1 MPPFEGIHLHPLFEV
16 FMNMG
21 FRVVWVVLQEKAE
34 LFHFFL
40 QTAQC
45 RSTDFWGGVGAG
57 ALGPTLAFGEWNG
70 NALQYSCLENS
81 MDGEAWQAAVHG
93 VAKSRSRLKDCR
105 EASSAQK
112 RAPPPYRR
120 PRPVAGRAGTTRPAN
135 TSGQAVADAAGA
147 DAMAALGLASL
158 LGRVPATP
166 WRAASKAPGPGA
178 EVAGRVGRPKRREK
192 RVRPGGVCCRLWGP
206 RDRGASLSIR
216 LVRGQVLPARAQM
229 EPERHG
235 HKSRPAAGLLSAGRR
250 SGHQGGAEVPGPGG
264 RASVRARC
272 EKWALRQC
280 TRRVPRVFTSER
292 IYGSLQYKIWKS
304 TEFWKSR
311 PRQISVIKIR

>member
-120 PRPVAGRAGTTRPAN
+120 PRPSRGACRDNATREHLRAGRCGRRGSGRHGCVRTRFVAGP
-135 TSGQAVADAAGA
+135 
-147 DAMAALGLASL
+147 
-158 LGRVPATP
+158 
-166 WRAASKAPGPGA
+166 
-178 EVAGRVGRPKRREK
+178 
-192 RVRPGGVCCRLWGP
+192 RPGYTV
-206 RDRGASLSIR
+206 
-216 LVRGQVLPARAQM
+216 
-229 EPERHG
+229 E
-235 HKSRPAAGLLSAGRR
+235 
-250 SGHQGGAEVPGPGG
+250 SG
-264 RASVRARC
+264 
-272 EKWALRQC
+272 K
-280 TRRVPRVFTSER
+280 
-292 IYGSLQYKIWKS
+292 
-304 TEFWKSR
+304 
-311 PRQISVIKIR
+311 